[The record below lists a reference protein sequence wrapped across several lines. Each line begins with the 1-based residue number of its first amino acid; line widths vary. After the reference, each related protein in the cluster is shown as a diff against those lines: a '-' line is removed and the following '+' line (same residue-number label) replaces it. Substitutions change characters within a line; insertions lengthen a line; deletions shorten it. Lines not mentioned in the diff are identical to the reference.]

1 MQLVSDTDLPD
12 HLTCLSDSLVAVP
25 DDDQDFWLAYNQG
38 VLSLCQPGKVL
49 PISVDFVSGKARHR
63 RLQGGGKSQAVAKA
77 CGLAQRKDLHI
88 LDATAG
94 MGGDAFV
101 LLGVG
106 ARVTSLERNPVVYSL
121 LNDGFI
127 RMARCGEPDL
137 LAISSRWHLL
147 HEAALDHLVSG
158 TCYDVVY
165 LDPMFPARK
174 KEKAAVGKEM
184 VAFHS
189 IVGADTDADSLLEP
203 ALACA
208 KFRVVVKR
216 PKIAPVLM
224 GRQPDLQLVGKSSR
238 FDIYTKAKIV
248 AG

>member
-1 MQLVSDTDLPD
+1 MQLVSDVDLPD
-12 HLTCLSDSLVAVP
+12 HLKHLSDNLVATT
-25 DDDQDFWLAYNQG
+25 DDNQAFWLAYSQG
-38 VLSLCQPGKVL
+38 CLSLCQPGKVL

-77 CGLAQRKDLHI
+77 CGLAQRKNLHI

-94 MGGDAFV
+94 MGGDGFV
-101 LLGVG
+101 LASIG
-106 ARVTSLERNPVVYSL
+106 AEVTSLERNPVVYSL
-121 LNDGFI
+121 LKDGFA
-127 RMARCGEPDL
+127 RMAGCGEPDL
-137 LAISSRWHLL
+137 MAISSRWHLR
-147 HEAALDHLVSG
+147 HEAALDHMINGAS
-158 TCYDVVY
+158 YDVVY

-189 IVGADTDADSLLEP
+189 IVGADTDADHLLEP

-224 GRQPDLQLVGKSSR
+224 GKQPDLQLVGKSSR